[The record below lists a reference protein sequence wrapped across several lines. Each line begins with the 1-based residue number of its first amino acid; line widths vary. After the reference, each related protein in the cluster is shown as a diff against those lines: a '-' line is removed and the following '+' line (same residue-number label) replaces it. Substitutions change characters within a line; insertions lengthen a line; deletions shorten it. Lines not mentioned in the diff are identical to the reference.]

1 MPGLTNRLLSGQSA
15 GMNRVR
21 LGLIGLGNMGR
32 THRQYIVEGKI
43 PRLEVTA
50 LCGSPASLAA
60 LPERAGEA
68 RFTDPAEM
76 MASGL
81 IDAVLVCTPHP
92 SHTPLGI
99 MALEKGLHL
108 LMEKPLGAHKADCER
123 LLAAHTDP
131 SRVFAAMFQV
141 RTDPHYTTLKRL
153 IEGCETGPVRRV
165 LWDTTNWFRTEA
177 YYTSSEWRATW
188 KGEGGG
194 VLLNQL
200 PHNLDVFLWLFG
212 RPAQVTAFC
221 QFGRYHQIEV
231 EDDVTVYCRWP
242 DGLHATI
249 IASTGEAPGRNR
261 LEVACERGHLTVE
274 TGRITWQKTAIPV
287 REFSERSEG
296 AFDQPEIETL
306 TFPIDGRGQG
316 HLAILQNF
324 TNAILDGEPLLC
336 PAADGLYS
344 VELANAA
351 LLSTWLGQ
359 PVELP
364 LDGVL
369 YEARLAEKIATS
381 TFAKKATRR
390 QVASAADF
398 AKSYQK

>member
-1 MPGLTNRLLSGQSA
+1 MTGPPRQAA
-15 GMNRVR
+15 GDMNRVR
-21 LGLIGLGNMGR
+21 LGIIGLGNMGR
-32 THRQYIVEGKI
+32 THRQYLIDGRV
-43 PRLEVTA
+43 PRLECTA
-50 LCGSPASLAA
+50 VCGSPASLAS
-60 LPERAGEA
+60 LPEREGEA

-76 MASGL
+76 MTSGL

-92 SHTPLGI
+92 SHTPLGV

-108 LMEKPLGAHKADCER
+108 LMEKPLGVHKADCER

-131 SRVFAAMFQV
+131 SVVFSAMFQV
-141 RTDPHYTTLKRL
+141 RTDPHYTTLKQL
-153 IEGCETGPVRRV
+153 LDSGETGPVRRV

-212 RPAQVTAFC
+212 QPAEVTAFC

-242 DGLHATI
+242 DGTHATI

-261 LEVACERGHLTVE
+261 LEVACERGRITVE
-274 TGRITWQKTAIPV
+274 AGKITWEKTSAPT
-287 REFSERSEG
+287 RQFSDEAEG
-296 AFDQPEIETL
+296 AFDQPDIETI
-306 TFPIDGRGQG
+306 TYTIEGRGPG
-316 HLAILQNF
+316 HIAILQNF
-324 TNAILDGEPLLC
+324 TNAILDGEPLIC
-336 PAADGLYS
+336 PASEGLRS
-344 VELANAA
+344 VEFANAA
-351 LLSTWLGQ
+351 LLSTWMRQ
-359 PVELP
+359 TVNLP
-364 LDGVL
+364 LDGTL
-369 YEARLAEKIATS
+369 YERLLNEKIASS
-381 TFAKKATRR
+381 TFVKKPIRR
-390 QVASAADF
+390 QTVSAADF